1 MESMNQISEHKML
14 LIGDSFDHC
23 SEQVHKF
30 FDLTSLVIYDCIE
43 AVESQSFSSL
53 DADFVDHIVTAEKH
67 NHRMVQELIDELKKA
82 NIRKTEDFRNIEQG
96 YLSKTLHILSHF
108 LDGFIGIDSYFYNL
122 IDDSHWL
129 PPPTAQSIHER
140 AHHFWLLHINCFA
153 TTAEE
158 AGFLRF

>member
-1 MESMNQISEHKML
+1 MNQISQHKML
-14 LIGDSFDHC
+14 LAGDSFDHC

-43 AVESQSFSSL
+43 AIENKSFSGL
-53 DADFVDHIVTAEKH
+53 DAAFFNNIIEAETQ
-67 NHRMVQELIDELKKA
+67 NRQTVQALIDELVKA
-82 NIRKTEDFRNIEQG
+82 DIHKTVDLQKVGQG

-122 IDDSHWL
+122 LDDSHWL
-129 PPPTAQSIHER
+129 LPPTAELIRR
-140 AHHFWLLHINCFA
+140 APHQYWLLHIDCFA

-158 AGFLRF
+158 AGLLRF

>member
-1 MESMNQISEHKML
+1 MNQISQHKVL
-14 LIGDSFDHC
+14 LAGDSFDHC

-43 AVESQSFSSL
+43 VIERKSCSGL
-53 DADFVDHIVTAEKH
+53 DAAFFDHIIKAERRNRQTA
-67 NHRMVQELIDELKKA
+67 QGLIDELVKA
-82 NIRKTEDFRNIEQG
+82 NILKTEDLINVEQG

-129 PPPTAQSIHER
+129 PPTTTKNIQ
-140 AHHFWLLHINCFA
+140 HHPDHYWLLHIDCFA

>member
-1 MESMNQISEHKML
+1 MNQISQHKIL
-14 LIGDSFDHC
+14 LSGDSFDHC

-43 AVESQSFSSL
+43 TIEPKSVPGL
-53 DADFVDHIVTAEKH
+53 DALFFDHIAKAESR
-67 NHRMVQELIDELKKA
+67 NRQTTQDLIDELIRAK
-82 NIRKTEDFRNIEQG
+82 IRKTEDFQKIEQG

-129 PPPTAQSIHER
+129 PQTTIKAIHNNPD
-140 AHHFWLLHINCFA
+140 HYWLLHIDCFA

-158 AGFLRF
+158 AGLLRL